1 MKRVLFVCVG
11 NAGRSQ
17 MAQAL
22 YEARGGEARSAGS
35 APASELHQAV
45 VEAMAEVGIDISA
58 RRPKAISPDDVA
70 WADLVV
76 TMGCGDACP
85 VLPGKEYVDWN
96 LPDPAGACLEEVRE
110 LRGTIAKLVGE
121 LVEPL
126 SPQGAARCFSRPP
139 TRAPHP

>member
-1 MKRVLFVCVG
+1 MRVLFVCIE

-22 YEARGGEARSAGS
+22 YERRGGEARSAGS
-35 APASELHQAV
+35 EPATQLHEAV
-45 VEAMAEVGIDISA
+45 VGALAEVGIDVSG
-58 RRPKAISPDDVA
+58 RVPRVLEPEDVE

-96 LPDPAGACLEEVRE
+96 LPDPAGLCLEEVRE
-110 LRGTIAKLVGE
+110 LRAVIEQRVSSL
-121 LVEPL
+121 PL
-126 SPQGAARCFSRPP
+126 
-139 TRAPHP
+139 